1 MRSGY
6 KTGSWHANPLI
17 QHANNPLI
25 QSAKRGDS
33 RLMGEKVVLLVLK
46 DDMAKWV
53 DDLRK
58 RTRMSD
64 EEVIEGA
71 LYLLRI
77 ATSTELGQYYVAQ
90 ALKASGFFD
99 ATDKNKIKGCGGH

>member
-1 MRSGY
+1 M
-6 KTGSWHANPLI
+6 GSWHA
-17 QHANNPLI
+17 NPLI

-46 DDMAKWV
+46 DDIAKWV

-64 EEVIEGA
+64 EKVIEGA
-71 LYLLRI
+71 LYLLRL
-77 ATSTELGQYYVAQ
+77 ATSTELGRYYVTQ

-99 ATDKNKIKGCGGH
+99 ATDKNKMKGWGGH